1 LNGGAKLPVDTHAAE
16 TFPQPPAPL
25 ADMATIARGKALWD
39 ENGCEL
45 CHGVGAIGGLG
56 SVGDLRRTNAAT
68 YELFADIV
76 RRGLY
81 KDAGMPVF
89 ADTLTDEDLPALKA
103 YLISVAWQAYREAPQ
118 AR

>member
-1 LNGGAKLPVDTHAAE
+1 ME

-25 ADMATIARGKALWD
+25 ADASLIAKGKTVWD

-68 YELFADIV
+68 YGLFAQIV
-76 RRGLY
+76 RGGLY

-89 ADTLTDEDLPALKA
+89 ADTITDEDLPALEA
-103 YLISVAWQAYREAPQ
+103 YLISVAWQAYREAPESPP
-118 AR
+118 AK